1 MQKTLTS
8 KAVAVVSSKSAVR
21 PSSARSAELSWQL
34 VRHEAR
40 PADVVAF
47 EESVVSFF
55 LESASVLG
63 VPKSLAAIYGILFA
77 SPEPLSF
84 SEVKERLDLSA
95 GSISQGLRVLREVGA
110 VKVSTKGADARE
122 FFTPD
127 MELRKLVTRY
137 LEKRV
142 EAQLD
147 SGRDRL
153 KAIGRSIPTQGGEAS
168 EVLTG
173 RLKQLQTW
181 HDKARAVLPIAKTF
195 LKLTT

>member
-1 MQKTLTS
+1 V
-8 KAVAVVSSKSAVR
+8 AVASLKSSVR
-21 PSSARSAELSWQL
+21 TQTDRSPELSWQL
-34 VRHEAR
+34 VRHDSR

-47 EESVVSFF
+47 EESVVVFF
-55 LESASVLG
+55 LETATVLG

-77 SPEPLSF
+77 SPMPLSF
-84 SEVKERLDLSA
+84 SEVKERLDISA

-110 VKVSTKGADARE
+110 VKVITTKLDSRE

-127 MELRKLVTRY
+127 MELRKLVARY

-147 SGRDRL
+147 SGRTRL
-153 KAIGRSIPTQGGEAS
+153 KAIGHAVPAGDAKST
-168 EVLTG
+168 EVLTI

-195 LKLTT
+195 LKLT